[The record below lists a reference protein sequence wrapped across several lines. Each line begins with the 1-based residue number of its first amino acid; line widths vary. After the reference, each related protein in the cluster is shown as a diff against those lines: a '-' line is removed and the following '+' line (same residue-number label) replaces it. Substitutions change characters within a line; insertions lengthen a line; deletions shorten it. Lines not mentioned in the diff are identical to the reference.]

1 MALATRRNNRNFI
14 DRFMF
19 DPFDIFF
26 DAPTPLPQTTPTL
39 MKTDIKETE
48 SGFELTVDLPGFK
61 KENVTAELKDGY
73 LTINAETKNETSE
86 TDKEGRFIRKERFS
100 GKCTRSYY
108 VGEDV
113 TENDIKAK
121 FEDGLLKIDVPK
133 KEAPKPEDTKRLISI
148 EG

>member
-19 DPFDIFF
+19 DPFDMFF

-73 LTINAETKNETSE
+73 LTINAETKNETNE

>member
-19 DPFDIFF
+19 DPFDMFF